1 MEVPLVVDEDGPGT
15 DDEGSRA
22 VGEFVDRGE
31 AEVDAI
37 ETRRAREVVSAERAV
52 VRLAQSTLPKKT
64 RYAHSA
70 RAGMTA

>member
-1 MEVPLVVDEDGPGT
+1 MEAPLLVDEDGPGT
-15 DDEGSRA
+15 DEEGSRA

-52 VRLAQSTLPKKT
+52 VSLA
-64 RYAHSA
+64 
-70 RAGMTA
+70 